1 MQSSFP
7 SKRKKRNLKETIV
20 IVKMRHNTKVTHT
33 FVTHLQ
39 IGYFD
44 KSILSWR
51 YWYLSDHLRTDAR
64 AQALQRG
71 HYAARVTL
79 SKRSTELY
87 YPKTQNDV
95 ADTKRNSFF
104 KCVPAAF
111 CHVLCLLYSVFMEH
125 MRKPDQSDNCSSKV
139 FKLCFNFPLT
149 HQKTLYLKCCMIVK
163 YCIQTYFS

>member
-95 ADTKRNSFF
+95 ADTKRNSFLNVSLLLF
-104 KCVPAAF
+104 VMCCVYST
-111 CHVLCLLYSVFMEH
+111 VCLW
-125 MRKPDQSDNCSSKV
+125 N
-139 FKLCFNFPLT
+139 T
-149 HQKTLYLKCCMIVK
+149 
-163 YCIQTYFS
+163 